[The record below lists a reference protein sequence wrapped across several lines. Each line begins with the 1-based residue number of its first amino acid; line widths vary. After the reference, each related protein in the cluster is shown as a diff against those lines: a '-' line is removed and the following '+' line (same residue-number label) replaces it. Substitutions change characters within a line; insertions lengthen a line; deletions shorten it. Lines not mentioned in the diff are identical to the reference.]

1 MRRHGVIGY
10 CRGAAGGGS
19 MLIRIY
25 GRRDGFFY
33 LAGEAVLLYG
43 TTSKTYINVVISY
56 HAI

>member
-1 MRRHGVIGY
+1 
-10 CRGAAGGGS
+10 